1 MLDIKVEFGG
11 VGNMLTQVIRVGNHY
26 DYVTDFMLETLI
38 KSKEI
43 VKFKSSTGWVTIGA
57 YPISGDDRLAVND
70 AIFVREYLR
79 AHH

>member
-1 MLDIKVEFGG
+1 
-11 VGNMLTQVIRVGNHY
+11 MLTQVIRVGNHY

>member
-11 VGNMLTQVIRVGNHY
+11 GRNMLTQVIRVGNHY